1 MKRWPRSDPPAA
13 TAGYCLD
20 FTFRA
25 PDAPGLPLPPG
36 IHRRPRFSYPAL
48 SNTPAAPMPPPMHMV
63 TMP

>member
-1 MKRWPRSDPPAA
+1 MKRWLRSDPSAA

-20 FTFRA
+20 FT
-25 PDAPGLPLPPG
+25 PGL
-36 IHRRPRFSYPAL
+36 HRRPRFSYPAL